1 MKKTLKRSSR
11 SCWWSHLWFP
21 TEDHIRL
28 ISQKSKHLLFLIVS
42 IAVVIPTRLKLGVKI
57 LRCVSTKFVFFSF
70 LFLFLRRRRN
80 GDDYFPFLSP
90 VFFSL
95 YLFKIE
101 K

>member
-1 MKKTLKRSSR
+1 MKKTLKKSSR
-11 SCWWSHLWFP
+11 SCWWNHLWFP

-57 LRCVSTKFVFFSF
+57 LRCLSTEFAFVLFFF
-70 LFLFLRRRRN
+70 VFLRRRRN
-80 GDDYFPFLSP
+80 GDGYFPFFSP
-90 VFFSL
+90 GFFSL
-95 YLFKIE
+95 HLFKIE

>member
-1 MKKTLKRSSR
+1 MKKTLKKSSR

-57 LRCVSTKFVFFSF
+57 LRCLSTEFAFVFFVFFKETSEWRW
-70 LFLFLRRRRN
+70 LFSI
-80 GDDYFPFLSP
+80 FLSW
-90 VFFSL
+90 L
-95 YLFKIE
+95 LFTALV
-101 K
+101 